1 MVITPVILYKN
12 RNGFLSLEMLLHRLK
27 TLAYILTSLLRAF
40 WLNIPDSVLN
50 ISGKALNLAVF
61 EGSSNREIAT
71 LRENPMQL
79 LLGRGMTYISRR
91 LGQRKQTVVYNL
103 GAK

>member
-1 MVITPVILYKN
+1 M
-12 RNGFLSLEMLLHRLK
+12 HRLK
-27 TLAYILTSLLRAF
+27 TLAYILTSLLGAF
-40 WLNIPDSVLN
+40 WLNIPDNVLN

-61 EGSSNREIAT
+61 EVSSNREIAT
-71 LRENPMQL
+71 LWENPMQL
-79 LLGRGMTYISRR
+79 LLGRGMPYISRH